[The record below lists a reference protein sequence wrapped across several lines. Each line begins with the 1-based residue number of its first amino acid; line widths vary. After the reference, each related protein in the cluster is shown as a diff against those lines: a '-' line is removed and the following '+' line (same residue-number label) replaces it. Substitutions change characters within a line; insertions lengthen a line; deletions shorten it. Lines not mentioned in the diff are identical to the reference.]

1 VIAPDLALPVAI
13 GLPLVAGTTLA
24 AAAGRRSGRAAA
36 WALAVVTAATLG
48 VVLGAAPAVLA
59 GQPVAV
65 SWPWVPGLGLR
76 FSLRLDG
83 LALLFA
89 GLILGIGLLV
99 IAYAR
104 YYLGPAD
111 PPGRFYA
118 RLALFMAA
126 MLGIVLADN
135 LLLLAVFWEITSV
148 ASFLLIGYWQH
159 RADAREG
166 ARMALAV
173 TGAGGLAMLAGFL
186 LIGQAAGS
194 YEIPAIVAVADQVRA
209 DSRYPVA
216 LILVLVGAFTKSAQ
230 FPFHFWLPA
239 AMAAPTPVSAY
250 LHSATLVKA
259 GIFLLARLYPVLG
272 GTALFAYLVPT
283 IGLVTFVFGA
293 YVAVFKHDL
302 KGLLAYSTMSHLGLI
317 TFLLGLDSPLSN
329 VAAVFHIGNHAT
341 FKASLF
347 MAAGIIEHEVGTRDM
362 RRMNGLWKHM
372 RHTGTLAIVAA
383 SAMAGVPLLNGFLS
397 KEMFFAE
404 ALELR
409 HLGFQGR
416 LATTAVALGA
426 AFSVA
431 YSARFVHDVFFN
443 GEPRDLPRAPH
454 EAPRFMKVPV
464 EVLVAVCIA
473 VGLLPGLTVGPIV
486 DLAAHAVFGADLPAY
501 SVRLWHGFTPPLLL
515 SALAF
520 AGGAL
525 LYWALQ
531 RQYNLHLHVPSR
543 WSARRLYLTL
553 LAGLTS
559 VAERATIRFAN
570 GAPARSLALL
580 FGVVVALVGG
590 PLLAGGVPTGE
601 RPLLPLTAFGIVA
614 ALVLAAGAL
623 GCVIWHR
630 ERLVAL
636 VFAGV
641 VGLVVSL
648 AFLYF
653 SAPDLAMT
661 QLVVEVV
668 TTVLVLM
675 ALTRLPRARPDTP
688 SRLRRGRDAVL
699 AGLIGVGVG
708 GLALAVM
715 TRPAS
720 TISWYFLENSLPRGG
735 GANVVNVILVD
746 FRGFDTLGEITVLA
760 IAALGVVGLLDG
772 VRPAKAATDGRRAPL
787 LFAVAARWLLPLT
800 IVVSVYV
807 FLRGHNAPGGGFVAG
822 LITAVALLLRHIA
835 HGVDGGA
842 TRRRPDYARI
852 TASGLLIAGATGVA
866 AWGLGK
872 PFLTSAHAEP
882 VLPLIGALP
891 LGSATLFDLGIYLAV
906 VGTTMLML
914 GSLADAADDPRE
926 R

>member
-1 VIAPDLALPVAI
+1 
-13 GLPLVAGTTLA
+13 
-24 AAAGRRSGRAAA
+24 
-36 WALAVVTAATLG
+36 
-48 VVLGAAPAVLA
+48 
-59 GQPVAV
+59 
-65 SWPWVPGLGLR
+65 
-76 FSLRLDG
+76 
-83 LALLFA
+83 
-89 GLILGIGLLV
+89 
-99 IAYAR
+99 
-104 YYLGPAD
+104 
-111 PPGRFYA
+111 
-118 RLALFMAA
+118 
-126 MLGIVLADN
+126 
-135 LLLLAVFWEITSV
+135 
-148 ASFLLIGYWQH
+148 
-159 RADAREG
+159 
-166 ARMALAV
+166 
-173 TGAGGLAMLAGFL
+173 
-186 LIGQAAGS
+186 
-194 YEIPAIVAVADQVRA
+194 
-209 DSRYPVA
+209 
-216 LILVLVGAFTKSAQ
+216 
-230 FPFHFWLPA
+230 
-239 AMAAPTPVSAY
+239 
-250 LHSATLVKA
+250 
-259 GIFLLARLYPVLG
+259 
-272 GTALFAYLVPT
+272 
-283 IGLVTFVFGA
+283 
-293 YVAVFKHDL
+293 
-302 KGLLAYSTMSHLGLI
+302 
-317 TFLLGLDSPLSN
+317 
-329 VAAVFHIGNHAT
+329 
-341 FKASLF
+341 
-347 MAAGIIEHEVGTRDM
+347 
-362 RRMNGLWKHM
+362 
-372 RHTGTLAIVAA
+372 
-383 SAMAGVPLLNGFLS
+383 
-397 KEMFFAE
+397 
-404 ALELR
+404 
-409 HLGFQGR
+409 
-416 LATTAVALGA
+416 
-426 AFSVA
+426 
-431 YSARFVHDVFFN
+431 
-443 GEPRDLPRAPH
+443 
-454 EAPRFMKVPV
+454 
-464 EVLVAVCIA
+464 
-473 VGLLPGLTVGPIV
+473 
-486 DLAAHAVFGADLPAY
+486 
-501 SVRLWHGFTPPLLL
+501 
-515 SALAF
+515 
-520 AGGAL
+520 
-525 LYWALQ
+525 
-531 RQYNLHLHVPSR
+531 
-543 WSARRLYLTL
+543 
-553 LAGLTS
+553 
-559 VAERATIRFAN
+559 
-570 GAPARSLALL
+570 
-580 FGVVVALVGG
+580 VALVGG